1 MACEGLIAKLDRS
14 DNVEAGLSERANG
27 TRICRGR
34 ISDDR
39 IHVIVSENVVRS
51 ELPDHRG
58 SEPATRHLDFSDRE
72 IDSSRL
78 FVRAQLSGMLWKITP
93 AIPLNPADRSAL
105 ALYEVDVSWLAPVN
119 GRTVMSLEARQI
131 RALIPPDRNVRSDE
145 PLLEQREVRTHKL
158 AE

>member
-1 MACEGLIAKLDRS
+1 
-14 DNVEAGLSERANG
+14 
-27 TRICRGR
+27 
-34 ISDDR
+34 
-39 IHVIVSENVVRS
+39 
-51 ELPDHRG
+51 
-58 SEPATRHLDFSDRE
+58 
-72 IDSSRL
+72 
-78 FVRAQLSGMLWKITP
+78 MLWKITP
-93 AIPLNPADRSAL
+93 AIPLNPADWNAL